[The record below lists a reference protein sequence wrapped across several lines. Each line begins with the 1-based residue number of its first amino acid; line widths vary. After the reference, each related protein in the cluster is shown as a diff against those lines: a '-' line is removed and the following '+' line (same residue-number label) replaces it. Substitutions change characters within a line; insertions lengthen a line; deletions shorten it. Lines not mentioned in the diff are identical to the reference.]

1 MTPMTQLI
9 QERILRLKQEKN
21 ACILAHC
28 YQTHDILEVADYVG
42 DSFGLAQ
49 NASKTDYSTVIMCGV
64 RFMAEMVK
72 ILSPEKR
79 VLLPKAEAGCPMA
92 EQLDPEMLRQL
103 QAAYPDYTTVAYINT
118 TAELKTLCDVCV
130 TSSSAV
136 KIIRNMDAEKILFI
150 PDCNLGDYI
159 SKQVPEKQF
168 QLIHGGCPTH
178 VRMTRD
184 DVLRAKAAHPNA
196 LLLVHPECRPQVT
209 EMADFVGSTTE
220 IMHYAEN
227 SDAREFIIGTENSI
241 VQHLGISHPEKLFYA
256 LSKDCV
262 CHNMKV
268 TTIADV
274 LHCLEGTDGEEILLE
289 ESVRLRAKKSI
300 DEMIRLGK

>member
-49 NASKTDYSTVIMCGV
+49 NASKTDCRTVIMCGV
-64 RFMAEMVK
+64 RFMAETVK

-130 TSSSAV
+130 TSSSAI

-184 DVLRAKAAHPNA
+184 DVLRARAAHPNA

>member
-9 QERILRLKQEKN
+9 QERILRQKQEKN

-49 NASKTDYSTVIMCGV
+49 NASKTDCSTVIMCGV

>member
-49 NASKTDYSTVIMCGV
+49 NASKTDCSTVIMCGV
-64 RFMAEMVK
+64 RFMAEMGK

-184 DVLRAKAAHPNA
+184 DVLRARAAHPNA

>member
-49 NASKTDYSTVIMCGV
+49 NASKTDCSTVIMCGV

-241 VQHLGISHPEKLFYA
+241 VQQLGISHPEKLIYA

>member
-49 NASKTDYSTVIMCGV
+49 NASKTDCSTVIMCGV

-184 DVLRAKAAHPNA
+184 DVLRARAAHPNA

>member
-49 NASKTDYSTVIMCGV
+49 NASKTDCSTVIMCGV
-64 RFMAEMVK
+64 RFMAETVK

-184 DVLRAKAAHPNA
+184 DVLRARAAHPNA

-209 EMADFVGSTTE
+209 EMADFVGTTTE

>member
-49 NASKTDYSTVIMCGV
+49 NASKTDCSTVIMCGV
-64 RFMAEMVK
+64 RFMAETVK

-103 QAAYPDYTTVAYINT
+103 QAAYPDCTTVAYINT

-184 DVLRAKAAHPNA
+184 DVLRARAAHPNA

>member
-1 MTPMTQLI
+1 MMPMTQLI

-49 NASKTDYSTVIMCGV
+49 NASKTDCSTVIMCGV
-64 RFMAEMVK
+64 RFMAETVK

-103 QAAYPDYTTVAYINT
+103 QAAYPDYATVAYINT

-130 TSSSAV
+130 TSSSAI

-184 DVLRAKAAHPNA
+184 DVLRARAAHPNA